1 MKTEIINVTPAMAAE
16 WLSCNTSNRNLRR
29 TTVEGLKA
37 AFKRGEYVATHQGIA
52 FSAGGVLL
60 DGQHRLTAISELR
73 DGSFPMLV
81 TRGLSDEAFKAMDIG
96 VKRTAADALR
106 SEDRRLVE
114 TARLIAAICV
124 HNKSSVTP
132 TMLIPIIEHIK
143 RHHDALLAF
152 CPTATRTWSSAPV
165 RLAAVISMKNG
176 VDVDYVRSV
185 YRSLVMSQFDA
196 MPPIAQSLYR
206 SHVDGRIRAS
216 DTADMLS
223 RCLIAFQP
231 EKAKLTKVQIK
242 DSTASFAQ
250 VRLIFGWTVQAEDV
264 PEKKK
269 AAREGAAKGVTQGNF
284 RTDFN

>member
-1 MKTEIINVTPAMAAE
+1 MKTEIINVTPAMAAT
-16 WLSCNTSNRNLRR
+16 WLSCNSSNRTLRR
-29 TTVEGLKA
+29 STVEGLKA
-37 AFKRGEYVATHQGIA
+37 AFKRGEYVPTHQGIA
-52 FSAGGVLL
+52 FSTGGVLL

-132 TMLIPIIEHIK
+132 TMLIPIIENIK

-152 CPTATRTWSSAPV
+152 CPTAARTWSSAPV
-165 RLAAVISMKNG
+165 RLAAVMSMKNG

-185 YRSLVMSQFDA
+185 YRSLVMSHFDA
-196 MPPIAQSLYR
+196 MPPVAQSLYR

-223 RCLIAFQP
+223 RCLIAFSP

-242 DSTASFAQ
+242 DSTASYSQ
-250 VRLIFGWTVQAEDV
+250 VRVVFGWTVQADDA

-269 AAREGAAKGVTQGNF
+269 AARGGAAKGVMQSDF
-284 RTDFN
+284 RTDFC